1 MDIQNLLRIKGE
13 EVVSVAAAKEAEE
26 AVPVAAVE
34 EKAEADLVAAVSV
47 VEKEEAEKEEE

>member
-1 MDIQNLLRIKGE
+1 M
-13 EVVSVAAAKEAEE
+13 VSVAAAKEAEE
-26 AVPVAAVE
+26 AVPVVAVE